1 MKYDILKSGIENIL
15 ALVNADN
22 AQEFTLEQISIG
34 APTVFEDE
42 TGVNPRNTQI
52 VVSAQPGSGMVGSQ
66 TLRYA
71 RLDLAGIPVDP
82 IEIHLGETTT
92 LADVKAEVLGQ
103 LLVSDSEVE
112 FTVAEIPAF
121 EEGATSQV
129 LTLQAIDGSY
139 GYIGSVGITVLAYEA
154 PAIGLSDVLPNQDLN
169 GFDYFEYIGQ

>member
-1 MKYDILKSGIENIL
+1 MKYDILKSGIENVL

-34 APTVFEDE
+34 APAVFVDE

-66 TLRYA
+66 THRYT
-71 RLDLAGIPVDP
+71 RLDLAGLPVAP
-82 IEIHLGETTT
+82 IEIQLGEATT
-92 LADVKAEVLGQ
+92 LADVKADVVGQ

-121 EEGATSQV
+121 EEGVTSQV

-139 GYIGSVGITVLAYEA
+139 GYMGAVEITVLAYEA
-154 PAIGLSDVLPNQDLN
+154 PPVELSSVLPNQDLN
-169 GFDYFEYIGQ
+169 GIEY